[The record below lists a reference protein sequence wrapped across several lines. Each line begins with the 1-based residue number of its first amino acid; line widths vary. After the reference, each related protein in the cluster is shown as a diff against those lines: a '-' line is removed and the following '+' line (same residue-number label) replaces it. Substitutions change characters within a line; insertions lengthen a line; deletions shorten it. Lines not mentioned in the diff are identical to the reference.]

1 MSDVTRMV
9 KRRILVTEYVMSCYG
24 EGGGIYRDLLPE
36 ALAMVKSLE
45 EALTHVGIDA
55 YVTVSEHLKEVMP
68 LFRNTVGINPTDCIN
83 ELIRL
88 VDGFDNVI
96 AIAPPRELMIIA
108 DTLGEKL
115 IQQPPNLVKEL
126 SSKYGVIKYLEG
138 CGVKVPKTIMVN
150 TNNLREEIINAL
162 FKAQFVIKPALL
174 AGSECVYV
182 VRGGHYDVD
191 RVMSMI
197 NDVIKCDPS
206 GNAVLQEYVEG
217 VHGSVSVIYGANGPS
232 FYSLNLQLIRI
243 ENDRLSFLG
252 GVLPVRDYRVV
263 NEARGL
269 VDAVYRCFPGIRG
282 YVGFD
287 IVWNEAGVYV
297 VEANMRPTTSIVGI
311 AQLYPELG
319 RHIISDWGWPLIY
332 LGDVTT
338 ETAYYLVLDKGV
350 DVETSNTRTIGI
362 GGASKRVVVGKE
374 RSIGD
379 VYRVIKPL
387 LGNLAYDIEQVIK

>member
-1 MSDVTRMV
+1 MV
-9 KRRILVTEYVMSCYG
+9 KRRILITEYVMSCYG

-83 ELIRL
+83 ELTRL

-150 TNNLREEIINAL
+150 TNNLREEINNAL

-182 VRGGHYDVD
+182 VRDGHYDAD

-269 VDAVYRCFPGIRG
+269 IDAVYRCFPGIRG

-287 IVWNEAGVYV
+287 VVWNEAGVYV
-297 VEANMRPTTSIVGI
+297 VEANMRPTTSIVSI
-311 AQLYPELG
+311 SQLYPELG